1 MHELEDKFRTAMITN
16 AQLDNE
22 KQSLSYQVEL
32 YKDDIEEFEEN
43 YIRLQKDYKDKSR
56 VRGFSWS
63 YSLLA
68 LDCMSNISYTS
79 S

>member
-43 YIRLQKDYKDKSR
+43 YIRLQKDYKDKTR
-56 VRGFSWS
+56 VRCLDFVP
-63 YSLLA
+63 LLF
-68 LDCMSNISYTS
+68 
-79 S
+79 